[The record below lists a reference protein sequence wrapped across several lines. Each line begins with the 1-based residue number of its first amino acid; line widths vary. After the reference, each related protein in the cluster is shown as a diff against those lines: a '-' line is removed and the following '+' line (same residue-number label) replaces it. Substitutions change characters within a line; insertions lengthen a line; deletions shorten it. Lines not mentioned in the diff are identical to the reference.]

1 MNLQNILES
10 EANITISIGISDL
23 RAWHAEVI
31 TSTKKELEAV
41 VLADKAEKYLSPN
54 QVSEMLGV
62 DLTTL
67 WRWAK
72 KKYLTPVEV
81 GGKRRYRSS
90 DIKAILNG
98 GKAK

>member
-1 MNLQNILES
+1 MSIQELIKT
-10 EANITISIGISDL
+10 EANITISIGINDL
-23 RAWHAEVI
+23 RAWHNEVI
-31 TSTKKELEAV
+31 TSTKKELEDV
-41 VLADKAEKYLSPN
+41 VLAEKAEKYLSPA

-81 GGKRRYRSS
+81 GGKRRYRMSEIRS
-90 DIKAILNG
+90 ILNG